1 MRIFIC
7 TITCFLLSLSLSAQY
22 RYSSRKEIKSTRSGY
37 FNISE
42 FGYAPAYDSFYNPG
56 ALTIS
61 TINGYKPSDH
71 FSAGLGISYLRFNEG
86 NQHISN
92 FLPIF
97 ADIRAYFGRRTAL
110 MLVGDVGYGLLLDK
124 VPGRKGDLYLNPA
137 IGLRTYTSD
146 HTALV
151 FSVGY
156 LSQFLLSDS
165 YDGAYTSSSHTEN
178 ISLKIGFLF

>member
-1 MRIFIC
+1 
-7 TITCFLLSLSLSAQY
+7 
-22 RYSSRKEIKSTRSGY
+22 
-37 FNISE
+37 
-42 FGYAPAYDSFYNPG
+42 
-56 ALTIS
+56 
-61 TINGYKPSDH
+61 
-71 FSAGLGISYLRFNEG
+71 
-86 NQHISN
+86 
-92 FLPIF
+92 
-97 ADIRAYFGRRTAL
+97 